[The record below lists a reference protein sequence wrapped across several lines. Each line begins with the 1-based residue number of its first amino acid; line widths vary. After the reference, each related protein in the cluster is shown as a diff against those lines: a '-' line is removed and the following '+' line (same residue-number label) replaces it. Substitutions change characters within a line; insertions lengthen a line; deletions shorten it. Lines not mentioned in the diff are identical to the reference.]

1 MKYKNEIKNVLDRH
15 KDGQGNIGSDSFRD
29 MLSVE
34 ISSNLELEDNKK
46 EALLQKRSYEF
57 IQNEMSKG
65 EKEHQ
70 DAWSRGKAKDNPLSI
85 EMWKGYKQP
94 NEVEEEELSQEYL
107 DQWECDHCGENT
119 HEVEYDYLGNNRN
132 HLGCELKA
140 EDESVQE
147 GEQMELFPELV
158 SWIYESPDGGKT
170 ITKRK
175 SGDDYTKRILV
186 TDWEAEKENI
196 VRRYN

>member
-1 MKYKNEIKNVLDRH
+1 
-15 KDGQGNIGSDSFRD
+15 
-29 MLSVE
+29 
-34 ISSNLELEDNKK
+34 
-46 EALLQKRSYEF
+46 
-57 IQNEMSKG
+57 
-65 EKEHQ
+65 
-70 DAWSRGKAKDNPLSI
+70 
-85 EMWKGYKQP
+85 MWKGWDGKKEP
-94 NEVEEEELSQEYL
+94 LTQEYL

-140 EDESVQE
+140 EDESVQVD
-147 GEQMELFPELV
+147 EQMELFPELV
-158 SWIYESPDGGKT
+158 SWIYESPDGGET